1 MIAYCDYIAHTAR
14 QGLLDMDKENLLTSV
29 GKMQWDL
36 DPKGGWFVSTKKTI
50 EVVDKNGKQY
60 KITVEEM

>member
-1 MIAYCDYIAHTAR
+1 
-14 QGLLDMDKENLLTSV
+14 MDKENLLTSV
-29 GKMQWDL
+29 GKMTWDL